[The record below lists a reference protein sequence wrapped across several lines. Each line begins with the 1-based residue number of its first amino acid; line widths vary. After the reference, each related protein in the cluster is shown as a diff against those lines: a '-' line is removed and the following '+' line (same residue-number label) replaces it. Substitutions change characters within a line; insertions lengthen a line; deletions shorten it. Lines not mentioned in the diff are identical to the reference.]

1 MRRKLRAALAAELQA
16 QASITEKMLLDSH
29 CADSSCY
36 WSAEDLIMFLDDSLD
51 PGAQAGLYKQGSWLK
66 QTPETAQPS
75 PLAAMIAS
83 PARLKSEATWRVSV
97 FHNES
102 WFIKHD

>member
-1 MRRKLRAALAAELQA
+1 
-16 QASITEKMLLDSH
+16 MLFDPR
-29 CADSSCY
+29 CEDSSFSS
-36 WSAEDLIMFLDDSLD
+36 SAEDLITFLDDSLD
-51 PGAQAGLYKQGSWLK
+51 PGARAALYKQGSWLK

-83 PARLKSEATWRVSV
+83 PARLKSEATRRVRV
-97 FHNES
+97 FHNEF

>member
-1 MRRKLRAALAAELQA
+1 MRRKLWAALTAELQA
-16 QASITEKMLLDSH
+16 QASITEKMVFDSH
-29 CADSSCY
+29 CEDSSCY

-51 PGAQAGLYKQGSWLK
+51 PGAQAALYKQGSWLK

-75 PLAAMIAS
+75 PLAAMIAF
-83 PARLKSEATWRVSV
+83 PVRLKSEATWRVSV
-97 FHNES
+97 FHNEF